1 MSGAK
6 RMIRPWGAVLLAAF
20 ALSACSTLESIELDN
35 LLPEAWPWAD
45 KDEPS
50 ADQTVVTNGE
60 LPPTPKSKPETAA
73 AISIVQIDPKQL
85 VGLDFDSTKAL
96 LGDPARQLEQP
107 PAKVWAYNGKTCVFN
122 VFFYPSVDDDVFR
135 VLTYEVAG
143 GAPAGES
150 PEAADSSSVDK
161 KNEIARRCFTNLLQ
175 AMEEPD
181 SG

>member
-6 RMIRPWGAVLLAAF
+6 RMIRPCGALLLAAF

-35 LLPEAWPWAD
+35 LLPEDWPWAD
-45 KDEPS
+45 KGEPS
-50 ADQTVVTNGE
+50 ADQTAVTNGG
-60 LPPTPKSKPETAA
+60 LPPTPRRKPDPAA
-73 AISIVQIDPKQL
+73 AIAAAQIDPKQL

-96 LGDPARQLEQP
+96 LGDPALQLEQP

-135 VLTYEVAG
+135 ILTYEVVG
-143 GAPAGES
+143 SAPAGES
-150 PEAADSSSVDK
+150 PEAAASNPVDK
-161 KNEIARRCFTNLLQ
+161 KNEITRRCFANLLQ
-175 AMEEPD
+175 AKEEPD

>member
-1 MSGAK
+1 MSGDK
-6 RMIRPWGAVLLAAF
+6 RMIRPWGALLLAAF

-35 LLPEAWPWAD
+35 LLPESWSLAD

-50 ADQTVVTNGE
+50 ADQTVVANGE
-60 LPPTPKSKPETAA
+60 LPPTPKSKPEPAA
-73 AISIVQIDPKQL
+73 AISVAQIGPKQL
-85 VGLDFDSTKAL
+85 VGLDFESTKAL

-135 VLTYEVAG
+135 VLTYKVAG

-150 PEAADSSSVDK
+150 PEAAEPSPADK

-175 AMEEPD
+175 AMDEPD